1 MIQEPKDFPAV
12 VAEVL
17 RQPLVGRID
26 FGAKNRGK
34 KVEFQ
39 SRSSDLQTVSADLTR
54 QASVTQVQGA
64 VEDVLHGAWKTDRA
78 TGGCGENLLTA
89 IQKMPQALLMFRVEE
104 LIVCRPTVMNHDA
117 RVIEAEECL
126 RHRTT
131 SRRVN
136 DIGRRVRGHKTMQP
150 GGKSTD
156 TPTGLVGD
164 DPGGGTHGAATV
176 GTGVGQRRFDNFVD
190 RFGRLAMGFDAIVLT
205 RLAARFLRRPFRR
218 PLRERRRLTL
228 AGPNRFFQLVHE
240 PCHPRFQLS
249 DPTLEL
255 DNPLVAFKTSLATN
269 GVHARMLAP
278 QLNCSC
284 ASLQKNRSWQRG
296 RRYSN
301 TCESGYWFSARA

>member
-164 DPGGGTHGAATV
+164 DPGGGTHGAANCGINGFATMADAKNRV
-176 GTGVGQRRFDNFVD
+176 GRTATAQGDAKKILQAAYDLALRKTGVLVQLDHGGLSVGSQ
-190 RFGRLAMGFDAIVLT
+190 
-205 RLAARFLRRPFRR
+205 LRGGSA
-218 PLRERRRLTL
+218 E
-228 AGPNRFFQLVHE
+228 
-240 PCHPRFQLS
+240 
-249 DPTLEL
+249 
-255 DNPLVAFKTSLATN
+255 
-269 GVHARMLAP
+269 GVGGL
-278 QLNCSC
+278 
-284 ASLQKNRSWQRG
+284 
-296 RRYSN
+296 
-301 TCESGYWFSARA
+301 